1 MTSIAWPPISY
12 QLRLLEPVLLLL
24 LVEYRADAAVVGML
38 GIPVQLRHILL
49 LFVFVAN
56 YQHSLTN
63 IGFCLWL
70 VILIFPSKNTRE
82 FLSNLHPVTTFT
94 LVNIIRDG
102 FGDLIKIVLSNQQSM
117 TYQLRHPAI
126 LTKPFRSAN

>member
-1 MTSIAWPPISY
+1 
-12 QLRLLEPVLLLL
+12 
-24 LVEYRADAAVVGML
+24 ML

-49 LFVFVAN
+49 LFVSVAN
-56 YQHSLTN
+56 YQRSLTN

-102 FGDLIKIVLSNQQSM
+102 FGDLIQIVLSNQQSM